1 MLDRRSFLM
10 GSTALLAMS
19 PDLGRATQISRRATV
34 RGAAAP
40 IEIIDDAMGIPHIRA
55 NTKRDAFFG
64 QGYVVARDR
73 LFQIDLGRRGDMGR
87 MAEAFGPGF
96 AELDRR
102 ARLFHYR
109 GDIAAELADIPA
121 EVLECAQGYVDGV
134 NARMAEV
141 EANPALLPAEY
152 RILKLKPMRWDITDM
167 VIARGASSGNM
178 TDEVR
183 RARLHAMGLA
193 HLDALIAPLR
203 PAWTLTVPEG
213 LDTSAV
219 SEADLGILLAGRGGA
234 PFSTSTPAANPDDPD
249 QGPDDDAIERG
260 NAGSNAWTVDGSR
273 TATGRPILAND
284 PHLGIGGFGPRHV
297 SHLTAPGLDV
307 IGGGAPGLPGIMQGH
322 TDRFAF
328 GRTNFHIDGDDL
340 FILETHPDDPMRYRH
355 DGEWKRFTVHRDTI
369 KVAGEAD
376 RVAEQLYSVHGPV
389 VARDPARRRAS
400 AVASIDYR
408 PGGCGWFAMIAINL
422 SRDWDG
428 LKSAFRIHPSPTNFH
443 YADIDGNTGWQVIGH
458 APVRKR
464 GDGLMPVP
472 GDGSYDWTERIMY
485 DRLPS
490 SYNPAPGWF
499 ASANQNNIPADYP
512 FKANPLAFSFRD
524 PYRYERIAS
533 VLEVQDKHS
542 IADSVTLLH
551 DTYSTPARQLQSL
564 LPKTADG
571 DAGLA
576 LAMLRDWDG
585 RIEGDSGAAALYQIL
600 WRELGN
606 RLRGLIVPERA
617 RELVDSL
624 SPSVVL
630 GLIAHP
636 DTRLGA
642 EPVKAR
648 DTLLLTALGT
658 AWFSAKRLM
667 GDDPATWRWAT
678 IHRVRIAHPLS
689 SIPAI
694 AKAFPPIEGEGT
706 GGDSYT
712 PMARWIPS
720 SSWRVSGG
728 ASYLMV
734 CDVGAWDNSVFLM
747 LPGQSADPNSPHYRD
762 FYRPWVNEQMQ
773 PLLFSRARVDAAAK
787 SRTTLAPAS

>member
-109 GDIAAELADIPA
+109 GDIAAELAGIPA

-193 HLDALIAPLR
+193 HLDGLIAPLR

-376 RVAEQLYSVHGPV
+376 RVVEQRDRVHRGAGAVERRQVCLDHLAVQRGPVGVHGHHRSASGTGPALGGPDSSRSTRWMTWSV
-389 VARDPARRRAS
+389 VTCAPSKGVKTVPND
-400 AVASIDYR
+400 
-408 PGGCGWFAMIAINL
+408 
-422 SRDWDG
+422 SRDTTARY
-428 LKSAFRIHPSPTNFH
+428 SRSSP
-443 YADIDGNTGWQVIGH
+443 W
-458 APVRKR
+458 
-464 GDGLMPVP
+464 
-472 GDGSYDWTERIMY
+472 
-485 DRLPS
+485 
-490 SYNPAPGWF
+490 
-499 ASANQNNIPADYP
+499 
-512 FKANPLAFSFRD
+512 
-524 PYRYERIAS
+524 
-533 VLEVQDKHS
+533 
-542 IADSVTLLH
+542 
-551 DTYSTPARQLQSL
+551 
-564 LPKTADG
+564 
-571 DAGLA
+571 
-576 LAMLRDWDG
+576 
-585 RIEGDSGAAALYQIL
+585 DSGICAWKALCAD
-600 WRELGN
+600 
-606 RLRGLIVPERA
+606 RA
-617 RELVDSL
+617 
-624 SPSVVL
+624 
-630 GLIAHP
+630 
-636 DTRLGA
+636 
-642 EPVKAR
+642 
-648 DTLLLTALGT
+648 
-658 AWFSAKRLM
+658 
-667 GDDPATWRWAT
+667 
-678 IHRVRIAHPLS
+678 
-689 SIPAI
+689 
-694 AKAFPPIEGEGT
+694 T
-706 GGDSYT
+706 G
-712 PMARWIPS
+712 
-720 SSWRVSGG
+720 
-728 ASYLMV
+728 
-734 CDVGAWDNSVFLM
+734 C
-747 LPGQSADPNSPHYRD
+747 
-762 FYRPWVNEQMQ
+762 
-773 PLLFSRARVDAAAK
+773 
-787 SRTTLAPAS
+787 PASRSTLRESPQNSAPRRLSCSTE